1 MLKTPTYNLDKDSGN
16 VNHKHKKNKIFLNG
30 KVLKQN

>member
-16 VNHKHKKNKIFLNG
+16 VNHKQKKKFFLNG